1 MLAEALS
8 RAADG
13 QITVPAR
20 ALIKAVLEA
29 NPNEPRAMF
38 LAGLAKFQDGD
49 NEGAIRL
56 WQNLLA
62 KSQPDAP
69 WISTVR
75 DNIKSAAE
83 AGNIPLD
90 TSDNLQPTGPDAMA
104 LADAATMTED
114 EQNEMI
120 AGMVQ
125 RLHDRLIEEPNDTD
139 GWIRLARAYNVL
151 GQAENALDALTNGA
165 KFTPENLDLKLA
177 LLEQIL
183 NMGTTKAEI
192 ERAKLVLAKAEKI
205 APKNPQIL
213 FFKGHLAQLS
223 GETERARTAWQKL
236 QDILDPESDAAK
248 ALEAEIEKLSKP
260 KN

>member
-1 MLAEALS
+1 
-8 RAADG
+8 
-13 QITVPAR
+13 VPAR
-20 ALIKAVLEA
+20 ALIKTVLEA
-29 NPNEPRAMF
+29 NPSEPRAMF
-38 LAGLAKFQDGD
+38 LAGLAAFQDGD
-49 NEGAIRL
+49 NASAIRL

-69 WISTVR
+69 WILTVR

-90 TSDNLQPTGPDAMA
+90 PSNTAELTGPDASA
-104 LADAATMTED
+104 LADAALMTEE

-125 RLHDRLIEEPNDTD
+125 RLHDRLVEEPNDTD
-139 GWIRLARAYNVL
+139 GWMRLARAYNAL
-151 GQAENALDALTNGA
+151 GEAENALDALTNGA
-165 KFTPENLDLKLA
+165 KYAPENLDLKLA

-183 NMGTTKAEI
+183 NMGTTKAEL
-192 ERAKLVLAKAEKI
+192 ERAKLVLTKGERI
-205 APKNPQIL
+205 APNNPQIL

-223 GETERARTAWQKL
+223 GDTEQAQTAWQKL
-236 QDILDPESDAAK
+236 QDILNPESEAAK
-248 ALEAEIEKLSKP
+248 ALKVEIEKLPKP

>member
-1 MLAEALS
+1 M
-8 RAADG
+8 
-13 QITVPAR
+13 PAR

-38 LAGLAKFQDGD
+38 LRVLPNFKM
-49 NEGAIRL
+49 AITRVPSDCGKPS
-56 WQNLLA
+56 A

-90 TSDNLQPTGPDAMA
+90 TLDNLQPTGPDAMA

-165 KFTPENLDLKLA
+165 KFTP
-177 LLEQIL
+177 
-183 NMGTTKAEI
+183 
-192 ERAKLVLAKAEKI
+192 
-205 APKNPQIL
+205 
-213 FFKGHLAQLS
+213 
-223 GETERARTAWQKL
+223 
-236 QDILDPESDAAK
+236 
-248 ALEAEIEKLSKP
+248 KP
-260 KN
+260 

>member
-1 MLAEALS
+1 M
-8 RAADG
+8 
-13 QITVPAR
+13 
-20 ALIKAVLEA
+20 
-29 NPNEPRAMF
+29 
-38 LAGLAKFQDGD
+38 
-49 NEGAIRL
+49 

-62 KSQPDAP
+62 ISRPNAP
-69 WISTVR
+69 WISNVR

-83 AGNIPLD
+83 AENITLD
-90 TSDNLQPTGPDAMA
+90 PTDNSQPTGPDANT

-120 AGMVQ
+120 AGMVK
-125 RLHDRLIEEPNDTD
+125 RLRDRLIEEPNDTD
-139 GWIRLARAYNVL
+139 GWLRLARAYNVL

-183 NMGTTKAEI
+183 TMGTTKAEL
-192 ERAKLVLAKAEKI
+192 ERAKLVLAKGEKI

-223 GETERARTAWQKL
+223 GETDRARTAWQKL
-236 QDILDPESDAAK
+236 QDILDPESDAAR
-248 ALEAEIEKLSKP
+248 AIEAEIKKLPKP
-260 KN
+260 KNDKNNF

>member
-1 MLAEALS
+1 M
-8 RAADG
+8 
-13 QITVPAR
+13 
-20 ALIKAVLEA
+20 
-29 NPNEPRAMF
+29 
-38 LAGLAKFQDGD
+38 
-49 NEGAIRL
+49 
-56 WQNLLA
+56 WQNLLTI
-62 KSQPDAP
+62 SRPNAP

-83 AGNIPLD
+83 AENITLD
-90 TSDNLQPTGPDAMA
+90 PADTTQPTGPDANT
-104 LADAATMTED
+104 LTDAATMTED

-125 RLHDRLIEEPNDTD
+125 RLRDQLIEEPNDTD
-139 GWIRLARAYNVL
+139 GWLRLARAYNVL
-151 GQAENALDALTNGA
+151 GQAENALDALTNGT

-183 NMGTTKAEI
+183 TMGTTKAEL
-192 ERAKLVLAKAEKI
+192 ERAKLVLAKGEKI

-248 ALEAEIEKLSKP
+248 ALEVEIEKLSKP